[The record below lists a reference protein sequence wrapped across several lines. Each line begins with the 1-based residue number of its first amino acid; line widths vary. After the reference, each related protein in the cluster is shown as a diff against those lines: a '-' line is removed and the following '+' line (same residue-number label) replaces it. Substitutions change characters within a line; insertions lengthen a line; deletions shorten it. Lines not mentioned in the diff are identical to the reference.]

1 MQQPLNRFLLLQPV
15 WLPTVLFIPLLY
27 ALGWLAAVPLTLL
40 GLPAER
46 VSLTGT
52 VLSFVLFLLVM
63 PRWATLRWSE
73 SRPWAALGIRRA
85 NPQEQPTPA
94 AALLKGLLIA
104 AGLLMVIT
112 SVVLIDGSG
121 NWRGEVDATQLTNAV
136 LLCLGVG
143 VAEELIFRSWLWT
156 ELQEMIGSRRAA
168 WAQAGIFSLVHT
180 RFNLGLGAMG
190 GLLIGL
196 FLLGMV
202 LARQRQSDRGSLWG
216 CIGLHGG
223 LVAGWFLLQNGLLQ
237 LSPNAPPWLVGP
249 GGHSPN
255 PLGGLIGILS
265 LLILL
270 LIQRTAVANALRPS
284 TGARRAS

>member
-1 MQQPLNRFLLLQPV
+1 MKRLLNRFLLLQPA

-40 GLPAER
+40 GLPSDQL
-46 VSLTGT
+46 SLTGT

-63 PRWATLRWSE
+63 PRWAALRWSE
-73 SRPWAALGIRRA
+73 PRPWAALGIRGA
-85 NPQEQPTPA
+85 KPQEQPAPA

-143 VAEELIFRSWLWT
+143 FAEELIFRSWLWT